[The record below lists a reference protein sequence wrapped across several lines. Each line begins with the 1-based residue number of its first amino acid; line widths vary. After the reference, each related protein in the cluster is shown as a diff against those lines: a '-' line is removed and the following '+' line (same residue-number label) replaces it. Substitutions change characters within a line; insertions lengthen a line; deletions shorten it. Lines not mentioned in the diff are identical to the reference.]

1 METSRGSASSF
12 INVFVLKIQE
22 IFSSLWIRIGSII
35 MQIDRQLILRLQEL
49 ARLELSEEQ
58 QVRIQADLGDIL
70 NMIEQLQKLDTQD
83 VEPLIYISET
93 YNSLR
98 PDEIS
103 NQLERT
109 KAMENAPLTD
119 GTYFKVPKVIQIK

>member
-1 METSRGSASSF
+1 
-12 INVFVLKIQE
+12 
-22 IFSSLWIRIGSII
+22 

-70 NMIEQLQKLDTQD
+70 NMIEQLQKVDTQD

-93 YNSLR
+93 YNALR